1 MLKDAESREGFKKRP
16 LDLLTRRLLII
27 LFDCFFFTMLKFFN
41 MYIIF

>member
-27 LFDCFFFTMLKFFN
+27 LFDCFFFYYVK
-41 MYIIF
+41 IF